1 MSAPKL
7 HHYVPRF
14 HLARFANERGHVCT
28 FDKVAGKVFA
38 AGPMALAAERQFYTL
53 PEFTGTDV
61 DPLFLEKQFAQLEGE
76 ACNITRCW
84 LRQLDRLSG
93 ADGSFDK
100 EQVNSRANLKS
111 ELEAAPKGEIPDV
124 NRQIM
129 SDFIA
134 LQFFRTADARE
145 LLKLFAEVSGIYKE
159 GVSDDEA
166 RSLHAMTLCKLA
178 DGDGIVS
185 DFAKRIRQS
194 IWMFARNTSRVP
206 FHTSDTPVLLK
217 TGDNRKWLKGPGIF
231 QEGTYVVYAITPTL
245 VLYCKEPTCW
255 KELEPFDCCISPVK
269 ISGDMAKHENSGHAG
284 LSARFVFSSRD
295 DFDDAKA
302 FIADPGNF
310 PPLEELLRG

>member
-1 MSAPKL
+1 MCAPKL

-14 HLARFANERGHVCT
+14 HLARFTNERGQVCT

-84 LRQLDRLSG
+84 LRQLDRLPV
-93 ADGSFDK
+93 AEGSSEK
-100 EQVNSRANLKS
+100 EQVDSPAGLKS
-111 ELEAAPKGEIPDV
+111 ALQAAPKIEIPDV

-145 LLKLFAEVSGIYKE
+145 LLKLVAEVSGIYKE
-159 GVSDDEA
+159 GVSDYEA

-185 DFAKRIRQS
+185 EFAQRVRQS
-194 IWMFARNTSRVP
+194 IWMLARNSSQVP

-217 TGDNRKWLKGPGIF
+217 TRDNRKWLKGPGIF
-231 QEGTYVVYAITPTL
+231 QEETYVVYAITPAL
-245 VLYCKEPTCW
+245 VLYCKERSYW
-255 KELEPFDCCISPVK
+255 KALEPFDCCISPVK

-310 PPLEELLRG
+310 PPLEELLS